1 MNPYFMVG
9 EIGIWGEGIP
19 LDFDEERSRFKRYSM
34 SYHPFQLRRDRE
46 LLRVLIC
53 FLGEQ

>member
-1 MNPYFMVG
+1 MVG